1 MQNINK
7 YHAIKKN
14 GFTLIELL
22 VGMAIAAIL
31 LSLASGD
38 ITKAFFGTNEA
49 TVNSHITT
57 LIAETKSIKDRN
69 GYGDGKANVN
79 LIPILIKREKIPT
92 SMKKDGDTLKN
103 DFGGEYTNTSTTGGF
118 GYEVGTTNI
127 PAAICIST
135 VSMQA
140 KAGIASTTKI
150 NSNTF
155 NGPVSNA
162 QAEAACNQDKNT
174 ISFVVIG

>member
-1 MQNINK
+1 M
-7 YHAIKKN
+7 
-14 GFTLIELL
+14 
-22 VGMAIAAIL
+22 
-31 LSLASGD
+31 
-38 ITKAFFGTNEA
+38 
-49 TVNSHITT
+49 NSHITT
-57 LIAETKSIKDRN
+57 LIAETKSVKDRN

-92 SMKKDGDTLKN
+92 SMKKMVTRLKMILAANTRTLQLR
-103 DFGGEYTNTSTTGGF
+103 GF

-162 QAEAACNQDKNT
+162 QAEAACNQDKKKYNL
-174 ISFVVIG
+174 ICSYWLIFFCWLRRAI

>member
-1 MQNINK
+1 MKNFKSATFVKQ
-7 YHAIKKN
+7 N

-22 VGMAIAAIL
+22 VAMAAVAIL
-31 LSLASGD
+31 VSLYSGD
-38 ITKAFFGTNEA
+38 IKKVFFGTNET
-49 TVNSHITT
+49 TVNSHITG

-79 LIPILIKREKIPT
+79 LVPTLIKREKIPT
-92 SMKKDGDTLKN
+92 SMKKVGDTLKN
-103 DFGGEYTNTSTTGGF
+103 DYSGEYTVISTTGGF

-127 PAAICIST
+127 PAAICISA
-135 VSMQA
+135 VSMQSN
-140 KAGIASTTKI
+140 AGMANATKI

-155 NGPVSNA
+155 NGPVSNT

-174 ISFVVIG
+174 ISFVING